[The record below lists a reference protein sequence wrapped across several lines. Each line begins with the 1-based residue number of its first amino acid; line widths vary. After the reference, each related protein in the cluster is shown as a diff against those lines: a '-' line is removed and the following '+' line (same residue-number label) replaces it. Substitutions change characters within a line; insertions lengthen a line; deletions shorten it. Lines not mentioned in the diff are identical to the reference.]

1 MTKISTSNTFL
12 IKYSKKIESRYLK
25 ESRYRAVITSPH
37 FFIDGRFSY
46 FHPLTGKNIVIPKPH
61 IIFSVIIVLKGPK
74 SKLLFLRIQ
83 FSKSIIESLL
93 KQHIKPFPFLIC
105 ASSRSSLFFRFLQI
119 DISMGN
125 IHITIDNNFFFLS
138 EFTHKLVKCYII
150 FLCFEF

>member
-1 MTKISTSNTFL
+1 M
-12 IKYSKKIESRYLK
+12 
-25 ESRYRAVITSPH
+25 ITSPH
-37 FFIDGRFSY
+37 FFIDGCFSY
-46 FHPLTGKNIVIPKPH
+46 FHPLTGNNVVIPKPH

-93 KQHIKPFPFLIC
+93 KQQVKTFPFLIC
-105 ASSRSSLFFRFLQI
+105 ASSRSSLFFRLLQI

-138 EFTHKLVKCYII
+138 EFTHKLVKCHII
-150 FLCFEF
+150 LLCFEF